1 MAQFPLALAIE
12 PKLLPYAVKNGF
24 YMDGKARIYLCMRN
38 AFPLILCSVSRFRIS
53 QDVRTAG
60 RAGRIGS

>member
-24 YMDGKARIYLCMRN
+24 YMDGKVRIYFC
-38 AFPLILCSVSRFRIS
+38 AFSHLIDPFLVSRLRIS

-60 RAGRIGS
+60 RAGRNRS